1 MSDQEEISNK
11 LIEKITK
18 EFDSDGGTQDQF
30 VTFRFLDKKGE
41 IRSLR
46 SSKFSNLPLE
56 LTEDN
61 EEKYIQNVKEVAKN
75 FFKEMS

>member
-1 MSDQEEISNK
+1 MPFNFKENFKGKKLTKISVH
-11 LIEKITK
+11 L
-18 EFDSDGGTQDQF
+18 
-30 VTFRFLDKKGE
+30 
-41 IRSLR
+41 
-46 SSKFSNLPLE
+46 